1 MANRF
6 TTKIDE
12 LFPKYGKDTDKYI
25 FLGCCYKGDD
35 DGGCSEY
42 NYFYITDLME
52 KLENFDDDKGVLDP
66 YPYDNDKD
74 VAAMARYKSF
84 EEEFKAFHDEL
95 RSAFPNFFKPDYE
108 GTNCYWNRCY
118 FATRDHKLFQ
128 VTTSERN
135 WDPKDHPPEKIINL
149 DNMSDDA
156 VDMNTDKEILDSIAE
171 SLHLVKLN
179 LKNLKTDK
187 GRIKAYETIKKTA
200 DAYLKTI
207 QKKGK

>member
-12 LFPKYGKDTDKYI
+12 LFQKYGKDTDKYI
-25 FLGCCYKGDD
+25 FLGCCHQGDE
-35 DGGCSEY
+35 DGGHGEY
-42 NYFYITDLME
+42 DYFYVAALME
-52 KLENFDDDKGVLDP
+52 KLENFDEDKGVLDP

-74 VAAMARYKSF
+74 AAAMAKNDSF
-84 EEEFKAFHDEL
+84 TEEFTVFHDEL

-118 FATRDHKLFQ
+118 FATRDHELFQ
-128 VTTSERN
+128 VTTSD
-135 WDPKDHPPEKIINL
+135 WDPKDNPPENVINL
-149 DNMSDDA
+149 DDMSDDA

-171 SLHLVKLN
+171 NLHLVKLN

-187 GRIKAYETIKKTA
+187 GRLEAYEKIKETA

-207 QKKGK
+207 QQNGN

>member
-1 MANRF
+1 MANQF
-6 TTKIDE
+6 TTMIDE
-12 LFPKYGKDTDKYI
+12 IFETYGKKTDKYI
-25 FLGCCYKGDD
+25 FLGYCHQGNE
-35 DGGCSEY
+35 DGGFDEY
-42 NYFYITDLME
+42 DRISISDS
-52 KLENFDDDKGVLDP
+52 LEMLEEFDPDKGVLDP
-66 YPYDNDKD
+66 YDGGNDSDKLVTD
-74 VAAMARYKSF
+74 VYESF
-84 EEEFKAFHDEL
+84 KTAFKNLHTKL
-95 RSAFPNFFKPDYE
+95 VSSFPKFFEPDYE

-128 VTTSERN
+128 VTTSD
-135 WDPKDHPPEKIINL
+135 WDPKDNPPENIINL
-149 DNMSDDA
+149 DNMSDEA

-187 GRIKAYETIKKTA
+187 GRLKAYETIKKTA